1 MNKKEMISFCK
12 KNNIKNFSNKSKD
25 ELKEHIQ
32 QFQLMKK
39 YFRNFCNFGLIQQ
52 LELDNERIAIEHE
65 TVKRLNKDKGLN
77 NDLLGDDFERMQVEQ
92 ALEVS
97 LLEMNQTINKDL
109 NNDLNNDF
117 LTRSNLL

>member
-1 MNKKEMISFCK
+1 M
-12 KNNIKNFSNKSKD
+12 
-25 ELKEHIQ
+25 KEHIQ
-32 QFQLMKK
+32 QFILLKK

-52 LELDNERIAIEHE
+52 LELDNERKAILEKE
-65 TVKRLNKDKGLN
+65 KIKGLEKEKDVDIDKGLY

-109 NNDLNNDF
+109 NKDIRF
-117 LTRSNLL
+117 K